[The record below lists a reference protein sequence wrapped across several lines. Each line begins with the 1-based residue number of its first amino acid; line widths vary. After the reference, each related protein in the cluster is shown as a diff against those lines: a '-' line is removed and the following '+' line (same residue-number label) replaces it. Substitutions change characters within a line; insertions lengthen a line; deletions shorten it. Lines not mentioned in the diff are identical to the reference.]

1 MTDSRAAKR
10 YARALFNAALKAGSL
25 DAIDSDLKGLTAL
38 LSSSARFNEF
48 IKSPA
53 NGNDEKITLLRNT
66 LSGKADDLTM
76 SLLTLL
82 SSKSRLD
89 EIFLI
94 QVEFAALKR
103 EHEKVV
109 FALIESAA
117 ELDEAQK
124 TAIIGKVASVTGR
137 TVEAEYRVDPS
148 LLGGVKV
155 TYDNYVL
162 DGSARGHLN
171 RLRENLLYDLLKQS

>member
-10 YARALFNAALKAGSL
+10 YARALFNAALKGNSL
-25 DAIDSDLKGLTAL
+25 DVIESDLAGLTAL

-53 NGNDEKITLLRNT
+53 NGNDEKIQLLTKT
-66 LSGKADDLTM
+66 LSGKASELTM

-82 SSKSRLD
+82 ANKSRLD

-94 QVEFAALKR
+94 QAEFAALKR
-103 EHEKVV
+103 EHEQVV
-109 FALIESAA
+109 HAVIESAS
-117 ELDEAQK
+117 ELDDSQRK
-124 TAIIGKVASVTGR
+124 AIVGKVEAATGR
-137 TVEAEYRVDPS
+137 RVEAEYRVEPS
-148 LLGGVKV
+148 LIGGVKV

-171 RLRENLLYDLLKQS
+171 RLKENLLYDLLKQS